1 MSRSLAPFCTPVLL
15 ILFLLL
21 QLTPARAEHYDIA
34 YIWDTNLENVLDYKE
49 KLEDLFPPEVSRKL
63 MVVGRGKEYG
73 IIYDQNGSALR
84 SAQIFVR
91 HNELLRK
98 AGLHECYAL
107 KDQGYYR
114 LYNIS
119 YGVGP
124 HLEALEKTYEQ
135 VYDTLGKEVGNDL
148 YIEQIDQD
156 TYALV
161 YLRRGDIRS
170 TYQLSRE
177 HARLLRKMGIK
188 TTVIPENNDTIVYG
202 ESSHLNNTGTKA
214 AGATAKAEEPAEQ
227 DADIPKIQALPAEKK
242 RIVTE
247 NRKSEEISLNTN
259 SAFERNIEEFIQNL
273 REKGKLSQDEITG
286 WMVYDLTRDESI
298 IDINADQ
305 VFQAASMIKPF
316 IALAFFHQVQ
326 AGRLKY
332 TPQSRRMME
341 AMIQRSNNAA
351 ANWLMRKA
359 GGPAQCEAILKSSY
373 GHIFKRTEIR
383 EYIPAGGRTYRNTA
397 MPSDYIRFLHALW
410 EKKLPYQAELCRL
423 MALPKR
429 GRLYDGTSIP
439 RGTLVYNKTG
449 TTAHLCGDMGI
460 LVAHTRNGRP
470 YPYALVGIIERR
482 SKASDYG
489 NWMLTRGNII
499 RQVSSRV
506 YEEMKKEHNLM

>member
-1 MSRSLAPFCTPVLL
+1 MLFVLL
-15 ILFLLL
+15 
-21 QLTPARAEHYDIA
+21 QCTPARAEHYDIA

-63 MVVGRGKEYG
+63 MVVGRDKEYG
-73 IIYDQNGSALR
+73 IIYDQNGSALK

-91 HNELLRK
+91 HNELLRR

-124 HLEALEKTYEQ
+124 HLEALEKIYEQ
-135 VYDTLGKEVGNDL
+135 VYNTLGKEVGNDL

-156 TYALV
+156 SYALL

-170 TYQLSRE
+170 TYQLSQE

-188 TTVIPENNDTIVYG
+188 TTIIPENNDTIVFG

-214 AGATAKAEEPAEQ
+214 TEATSKAEEPVEQ
-227 DADIPKIQALPAEKK
+227 STDIPKIQALPSEKK
-242 RIVTE
+242 RIVT
-247 NRKSEEISLNTN
+247 RGKKGEEAAISTKND
-259 SAFERNIEEFIQNL
+259 SSFERNIEAFIQNL
-273 REKGKLSQDEITG
+273 RDRGKLSQDEITG
-286 WMVYDLTRDESI
+286 WMVYDLTRNESI
-298 IDINADQ
+298 VDINADQ

-326 AGRLKY
+326 KGRLKY

-341 AMIQRSNNAA
+341 AMIQRSNNNA

-359 GGPAQCEAILKSSY
+359 GGPAQCDAILKGSY
-373 GHIFKRTEIR
+373 GHIFKRTAIR

-397 MPSDYIRFLHALW
+397 IPSDYIRFLHALW
-410 EKKLPYQAELCRL
+410 AKKLPYESELCRL

-439 RGTLVYNKTG
+439 NGTLVYNKTG

-506 YEEMKKEHNLM
+506 YEEMKKEHNLL